1 MNVLS
6 WKIDYKKIRNSIEF
20 YVFLAFLNKK
30 YQSLVNYIFICGN

>member
-20 YVFLAFLNKK
+20 YVFLAFIRNIK
-30 YQSLVNYIFICGN
+30 V